1 MYPALEERW
10 RQFSPLAV
18 LTRLEETE
26 NLLSGTRP
34 SMIFEALTA
43 DPVIAPQLA
52 KAPQLIE
59 PWLWRMGQLVLL
71 VYAVVFQKREN

>member
-34 SMIFEALTA
+34 SMIFEALTG
-43 DPVIAPQLA
+43 DPVISPLVQP
-52 KAPQLIE
+52 PQLIE
-59 PWLWRMGQLVLL
+59 PWLWRMGKLVLL